1 MAITKD
7 NLSKLTCAEI
17 RVQLK
22 ERELRLYGLKSE
34 LINRLWDDMQQDA
47 SGGDDNNNDINNFNE
62 AAADEVDESEIEVEK
77 SNGEQSS
84 SPPTLQS
91 SAASSSSTTT
101 TTTTKNNRWYY
112 PLAILPL
119 PLILFLSSH
128 LLRNTITSPIPSDYG
143 SGSMFDLIATRYDF
157 INRALALNLDMGWR
171 HRLVDAVVGV
181 NGEIFQKKNGN
192 EDEDVRF
199 LDLATGTADVAI
211 LLGKAA
217 TKYNYQPPPS
227 SSTSTS
233 TSPTVLGLDPSNNM
247 LNVGKS
253 KVQQFDLTST
263 VQLDL
268 GDARDLN
275 KIPNDTFNVATMSFG
290 IRNVPEKEVAL
301 CEIHRVLKKKSNSKL
316 AIMEFSEPGL
326 DSGVLGSLARL
337 FIRHLVP
344 AMGALLSGY
353 PKEYMHLQQSIKDFP
368 SPAEFVELMEGIK
381 CPIIKAEDGGVD
393 QLEQIDTWGSFRVK
407 EVVNLNFGSVQ
418 IYIANPILKQ
428 MVTE

>member
-1 MAITKD
+1 
-7 NLSKLTCAEI
+7 
-17 RVQLK
+17 
-22 ERELRLYGLKSE
+22 
-34 LINRLWDDMQQDA
+34 
-47 SGGDDNNNDINNFNE
+47 
-62 AAADEVDESEIEVEK
+62 
-77 SNGEQSS
+77 
-84 SPPTLQS
+84 
-91 SAASSSSTTT
+91 
-101 TTTTKNNRWYY
+101 
-112 PLAILPL
+112 
-119 PLILFLSSH
+119 
-128 LLRNTITSPIPSDYG
+128 
-143 SGSMFDLIATRYDF
+143 MFDLIATRYDF

-171 HRLVDAVVGV
+171 HRLVDAVVGE

-192 EDEDVRF
+192 EDEEDIVRF

-227 SSTSTS
+227 STSSSSSS
-233 TSPTVLGLDPSNNM
+233 TSPIVLGLDPSNNM

-301 CEIHRVLKKKSNSKL
+301 CEIHRVLKKKKSTKAGLLLEESKL

-381 CPIIKAEDGGVD
+381 CPIIKGEDGGVDD